1 MSKEKSGVNQEFF
14 EPQESAK
21 SKEPSRNSNINDNKS
36 EISDV
41 SFNTEVKV
49 FGDGKRKLTLNT
61 KNTGSEPKRIQLSI
75 EKNNAKQE
83 SKFKIANNLA
93 NKENKIDK
101 KLDFQDKKWKLIGNK
116 NSTPSNFSPNNSE
129 QIGSLVKTSSNEL
142 NDNPNYNKEEDDQNS
157 RRNEEIDKN
166 KRIVK
171 KPLIRT
177 KSVTNPKTKTGSLS
191 SPNEEKIEKEINNEE
206 TDKLDRKSRRTNE
219 KEELENEIKREENK
233 EYIKE
238 QNIIKKGT
246 NEAINQEHIYEKKT
260 FSDGEDYSF
269 RKREI
274 EKDLSLDATTTNKIK
289 NNALIQDSPTK
300 KNNSIEN
307 TQKTKLSESSKKF
320 IKESNSK
327 NEKLMMSK
335 AISIDEVEQEVEI
348 ANFEN
353 EGDDKNLL
361 WNIKENKFNLEK
373 FSERENKFIK
383 SFFQNEMEND
393 FQQKNQNSVQTNCV
407 YSKLE
412 NGKAIFISADDVIF
426 STPLNFL
433 PKSPLVGNS
442 YKIVVE
448 ETERLHNKITKIQNI
463 QKNILYLNNY
473 SRQET
478 D

>member
-1 MSKEKSGVNQEFF
+1 MSKEKTAGNQELK

-21 SKEPSRNSNINDNKS
+21 SKEHSRNSIINDNKS
-36 EISDV
+36 EISEV

-49 FGDGKRKLTLNT
+49 FGDGKRKLTLNS
-61 KNTGSEPKRIQLSI
+61 KNSVSEPKRIQLSI
-75 EKNNAKQE
+75 EKNN
-83 SKFKIANNLA
+83 SKLENKYKIANNLT
-93 NKENKIDK
+93 NKDLKIDK
-101 KLDFQDKKWKLIGNK
+101 KLDLQDKRWKLTGNK
-116 NSTPSNFSPNNSE
+116 HSTPNNSSPKNTE
-129 QIGSLVKTSSNEL
+129 QIENLVKASNNEL
-142 NDNPNYNKEEDDQNS
+142 NENPNSNKEEDDDQIS
-157 RRNEEIDKN
+157 RKIEEIDKN
-166 KRIVK
+166 NRIVK

-177 KSVTNPKTKTGSLS
+177 KSVSDQKKKMGLS
-191 SPNEEKIEKEINNEE
+191 NYNEEKIEKEINKEE
-206 TDKLDRKSRRTNE
+206 ANKENRKSMRSNE
-219 KEELENEIKREENK
+219 KEEPDIEIKKEENK
-233 EYIKE
+233 ENMKE
-238 QNIIKKGT
+238 QDINKKATNISNKLEHS
-246 NEAINQEHIYEKKT
+246 NEKRT
-260 FSDGEDYSF
+260 FSDGGDYSF
-269 RKREI
+269 RKKEI
-274 EKDLSLDATTTNKIK
+274 EKDLPLDATTSNYTN
-289 NNALIQDSPTK
+289 NNALIQDSPVK
-300 KNNSIEN
+300 KNTNFDN
-307 TQKTKLSESSKKF
+307 THKTKLSESSKKQ

-373 FSERENKFIK
+373 FSERDNKFIK
-383 SFFQNEMEND
+383 SFFNNEMESD
-393 FQQKNQNSVQTNCV
+393 FQQKNQNLVQTNCV
-407 YSKLE
+407 YSKIE
-412 NGKAIFISADDVIF
+412 NGKAIFISSDDVIF

-433 PKSPLVGNS
+433 PKSPLLGNS